1 MKDLWQQQKI
11 EELERATANFQE
23 KLRRN
28 QDGTPPDYQAYYEAN
43 SGSTYYISNA
53 SGDWIPVQESG
64 VKRYLMIE
72 KGVSTKKIP
81 NEYSPLDQ
89 ALYDLHTHYSIGYA
103 GKLAGTD
110 REFIGRTASAFL

>member
-1 MKDLWQQQKI
+1 
-11 EELERATANFQE
+11 
-23 KLRRN
+23 
-28 QDGTPPDYQAYYEAN
+28 
-43 SGSTYYISNA
+43 
-53 SGDWIPVQESG
+53 
-64 VKRYLMIE
+64 MIE